1 MLRSEKKSLFRFLII
16 YIVTTMILF
25 LFIASLFYIYEKHR
39 LLDLQI
45 DTLKQDSE
53 TLTIK
58 LRELHNDTTNK
69 LFYPSNS
76 QYKSAIFDIDK
87 NYIFGD
93 FEPKNIDFNL
103 SYLIRGELLYHIR
116 TQSPYY
122 LGTAHIVLQK
132 PINQEPISH
141 LKKMVA
147 LFLALALVIFLTLGY
162 FLGRLF
168 TAPMRESF
176 ETMNKFIQDTTHELN
191 TPISTILTNI
201 ELLDTLYECEGEKER
216 KRIEIASKTLSRL
229 YDDLIYLKLNHHQH
243 YRDIKPCN
251 ITNLLEE
258 RILYFDSLIEAKKIK
273 LQKQIQSNIIKKIDE
288 NDAIRLIDNLLS
300 NAIKYNRQKGLL
312 KIILDEK
319 QISIEDGG
327 VGMKQSDV
335 DMIFKRFQRANK
347 SEGGFGIG
355 MDIVNQIISFYG
367 FQIEIKSQIQKGT
380 KVNIKW

>member
-25 LFIASLFYIYEKHR
+25 LSIASLFYIYEKHR

-45 DTLKQDSE
+45 NALKQDSE
-53 TLTIK
+53 TLTVK

-69 LFYPSNS
+69 LSYPSNNS
-76 QYKSAIFDIDK
+76 YKSAIFDIDK

-93 FEPKNIDFNL
+93 FEPKDIDFNL
-103 SYLIRGELLYHIR
+103 SYLTKGEFISYIKSV
-116 TQSPYY
+116 SPHY
-122 LGTAHIVLQK
+122 LGTAHLVLQK
-132 PINQEPISH
+132 PINQKPIKH
-141 LKKMVA
+141 LKEMII

-176 ETMNKFIQDTTHELN
+176 ETMNRFIQDTTHELN

-201 ELLDTLYECEGEKER
+201 ELLDTLYECEGKKER

-229 YDDLIYLKLNHHQH
+229 YDDLTYLKLNHQH
-243 YRDIKPCN
+243 HRDIKPCN
-251 ITNLLEE
+251 ISNLLEE
-258 RILYFDSLIEAKKIK
+258 RVLYFDSMIEAKKIK
-273 LQKQIQSNIIKKIDE
+273 LQKQIQSDIIKEIDE

-319 QISIEDGG
+319 QISIEDSGI
-327 VGMKQSDV
+327 GMKQSDI

-367 FQIEIKSQIQKGT
+367 FQIEIKSQEKKGT